1 MARQTSRILVVDDEV
16 NIREAIAKI
25 LAKRGHD
32 VTMATDGTGAL
43 AALREGAFE
52 VVITDLK
59 MAGADGMA
67 VLRAAKEADPSLE
80 VILMTAYG
88 TVESA
93 VEAMKL
99 GAYDYLTKPVD
110 PARLPFL
117 VQKALERQAMGAENL
132 QLRERLRVRDEFQSV
147 VGQSPAMRRVY
158 EVVDQVAGT
167 DATVLLQGES
177 GTGKELIARAI
188 HHRSG
193 RRDQPFVAINCGALP
208 ETLLESELFGY
219 EKGAFTGATAPK
231 QGRVEL
237 AHGGTLF
244 LDEVGEMTP
253 KTQVDFIRVLQEK
266 EFRRLGGTK
275 LIRVD
280 IRVIAASNRDLEAR
294 VRVGQFRE
302 DLYYRLNVVPIFL
315 PPLRERREDIPLL
328 AETFLDELSQV
339 HRRPQKR
346 ISRDALRLLVSY
358 DWPGNVRELRNV
370 MERLTITVQD
380 DTIRPA
386 DLPAGVQFRD
396 TTAKTLTLPLG
407 RPLRELEREVIRR
420 TLQEVTSHR
429 EKAASILGISLRA
442 LHYKLKRYGLL
453 GHGE

>member
-1 MARQTSRILVVDDEV
+1 MMTERHGRVLVVDDEV

-25 LAKRGHD
+25 LTKQGHALS
-32 VTMATDGTGAL
+32 VASDGTSAL
-43 AALREGAFE
+43 EALREGAFQ

-59 MAGADGMA
+59 MAGDDGMA
-67 VLRAAKEADPSLE
+67 VLRVAKELDPSVE

-110 PARLPFL
+110 PTRLPFL
-117 VQKALERQAMGAENL
+117 VGKALERRGMGVENL
-132 QLRERLRVRDEFQSV
+132 QLRERLRVRDEFQTV
-147 VGQSPAMRRVY
+147 VGQSPAMRRVH

-193 RRDQPFVAINCGALP
+193 RRDQHFVAINCGALP

-219 EKGAFTGATAPK
+219 EKGAFTGAVAPK
-231 QGRVEL
+231 QGRIEL

-244 LDEVGEMTP
+244 LDEVGEMSP

-294 VRVGQFRE
+294 VRAGQFRE
-302 DLYYRLNVVPIFL
+302 DLYHRLNVVPIFL

-328 AETFLDELSQV
+328 AETFLDEFL
-339 HRRPQKR
+339 
-346 ISRDALRLLVSY
+346 
-358 DWPGNVRELRNV
+358 
-370 MERLTITVQD
+370 
-380 DTIRPA
+380 
-386 DLPAGVQFRD
+386 
-396 TTAKTLTLPLG
+396 
-407 RPLRELEREVIRR
+407 
-420 TLQEVTSHR
+420 
-429 EKAASILGISLRA
+429 
-442 LHYKLKRYGLL
+442 
-453 GHGE
+453 

>member
-1 MARQTSRILVVDDEV
+1 
-16 NIREAIAKI
+16 
-25 LAKRGHD
+25 
-32 VTMATDGTGAL
+32 
-43 AALREGAFE
+43 
-52 VVITDLK
+52 
-59 MAGADGMA
+59 
-67 VLRAAKEADPSLE
+67 
-80 VILMTAYG
+80 
-88 TVESA
+88 
-93 VEAMKL
+93 
-99 GAYDYLTKPVD
+99 
-110 PARLPFL
+110 
-117 VQKALERQAMGAENL
+117 
-132 QLRERLRVRDEFQSV
+132 
-147 VGQSPAMRRVY
+147 MRRVY

-231 QGRVEL
+231 QGRIEL

-294 VRVGQFRE
+294 VRARQLRE

-315 PPLRERREDIPLL
+315 PPLRDRREDIPLL
-328 AETFLDELSQV
+328 AETFLDEFSQV
-339 HRRPQKR
+339 HRRPSKR
-346 ISRDALRLLVSY
+346 ISREALRLLVSY

-370 MERLTITVQD
+370 MERLTVTVQD
-380 DTIRPA
+380 DTILPA
-386 DLPAGVQFRD
+386 HLPAGVQFKG
-396 TTAKTLTLPLG
+396 TTSKVVTLPLG
-407 RPLRELEREVIRR
+407 RPMREIEREVIRR
-420 TLQEVTSHR
+420 TLQEITSHR
-429 EKAASILGISLRA
+429 EKAASILGISPRA

-453 GHGE
+453 EQGE

>member
-1 MARQTSRILVVDDEV
+1 MARQASRVLVVDDEV

-25 LAKRGHD
+25 LAKQGHE
-32 VTMATDGTGAL
+32 VTLASDGTTAL
-43 AALREGAFE
+43 AALREGAFH
-52 VVITDLK
+52 VVITDLR

-67 VLRAAKEADPSLE
+67 VLRAAKEADPSVE

-93 VEAMKL
+93 VDAMKL

-110 PARLPFL
+110 PTRLPFL
-117 VQKALERQAMGAENL
+117 VGKALERWLMGAENL
-132 QLRERLRVRDEFQSV
+132 SLRERLRVRDEFQSV
-147 VGQSPAMRRVY
+147 VGQSPAMRQVY
-158 EVVDQVAGT
+158 VVVDQVAGT

-219 EKGAFTGATAPK
+219 EKGAFTGANIPK
-231 QGRVEL
+231 QGRIEL
-237 AHGGTLF
+237 AQGGTLF
-244 LDEVGEMTP
+244 LDEVGEMSP
-253 KTQVDFIRVLQEK
+253 KTQVDFIRVLQER

-280 IRVIAASNRDLEAR
+280 VRVIAASNRDLEAR
-294 VRVGQFRE
+294 VRAGQFRE

-315 PPLRERREDIPLL
+315 PPLRDRREDIPAL
-328 AETFLDELSQV
+328 AETFLDEFSQV
-339 HRRPQKR
+339 HRRAQKR
-346 ISRDALRLLVSY
+346 LSREALHLLISY

-370 MERLTITVQD
+370 MERLTITVQEN
-380 DTIRPA
+380 TIRPA
-386 DLPAGVQFRD
+386 HLPAAVQFQD
-396 TTAKTLTLPLG
+396 TAGKVVTLPLG
-407 RPLRELEREVIRR
+407 RPLRELEREIIRR
-420 TLQEVTSHR
+420 TLQELTSHR
-429 EKAASILGISLRA
+429 ENAAKILGISPRA
-442 LHYKLKRYGLL
+442 LHYKLKRFGLL
-453 GHGE
+453 GPGE

>member
-25 LAKRGHD
+25 LAKQGHD
-32 VTMATDGTGAL
+32 VTMASDGTGAL
-43 AALREGAFE
+43 ATLREGAFE

-67 VLRAAKEADPSLE
+67 VLRAAKEADPSVE

-110 PARLPFL
+110 PTRLPFL
-117 VQKALERQAMGAENL
+117 VGKALERRVMGVENL

-147 VGQSPAMRRVY
+147 VGQSPAMRLVY
-158 EVVDQVAGT
+158 EVVDQVAST

-231 QGRVEL
+231 QGRIEL

-244 LDEVGEMTP
+244 LDEVGEMSP
-253 KTQVDFIRVLQEK
+253 KTQVEFIRVLQEK

-280 IRVIAASNRDLEAR
+280 LRVIGASNRDLEAR
-294 VRVGQFRE
+294 VRAGQFRE

-328 AETFLDELSQV
+328 TETFLDEFSQI
-339 HRRPQKR
+339 HRRPPKR
-346 ISRDALRLLVSY
+346 ISREALRLLVSY

-370 MERLTITVQD
+370 MERLTVTVQD
-380 DTIRPA
+380 DTIHPA
-386 DLPAGVQFRD
+386 HLPAGVQFKG
-396 TTAKTLTLPLG
+396 TTSKVVTLPLG
-407 RPLRELEREVIRR
+407 RPMREIEREVIRR
-420 TLQEVTSHR
+420 TLQEITSHR
-429 EKAASILGISLRA
+429 EKAASILGISPRA

-453 GHGE
+453 EQGR

>member
-16 NIREAIAKI
+16 NIREAIARI
-25 LAKRGHD
+25 LAKQGHD
-32 VTMATDGTGAL
+32 VTLASDGTEAL
-43 AALREGAFE
+43 AALGGGAFE

-67 VLRAAKEADPSLE
+67 VLRAAKEADPSVE

-110 PARLPFL
+110 PTRLPFL
-117 VQKALERQAMGAENL
+117 VGKALERRVMGVENL
-132 QLRERLRVRDEFQSV
+132 RLRERLRVRDEFQSI
-147 VGQSPAMRRVY
+147 VGQGPAMRRVY
-158 EVVDQVAGT
+158 EVVDQVAAT

-193 RRDQPFVAINCGALP
+193 RRDEPFVAINCGALP

-231 QGRVEL
+231 QGRIEL

-244 LDEVGEMTP
+244 LDEVGEMSP

-266 EFRRLGGTK
+266 EFRRLGGTR

-294 VRVGQFRE
+294 VRAGQFRE
-302 DLYYRLNVVPIFL
+302 DLYYRLNVVPVFL

-328 AETFLDELSQV
+328 AETFLDEFSQI
-339 HRRPQKR
+339 HRRPPKH
-346 ISRDALRLLVSY
+346 ISREALRLLVSY
-358 DWPGNVRELRNV
+358 EWPGNVRELRNV
-370 MERLTITVQD
+370 MERLTVTVQD
-380 DTIRPA
+380 DTIHPTH
-386 DLPAGVQFRD
+386 LPAGIQFPG
-396 TTAKTLTLPLG
+396 TASKVITLPLG
-407 RPLRELEREVIRR
+407 RPMREIEREVIRR
-420 TLQEVTSHR
+420 TLQEITSHR
-429 EKAASILGISLRA
+429 EKAASILGISPRA

-453 GHGE
+453 EQGQ